1 MRICIVVDDYWPDS
15 VKVTA
20 KMMHELAV
28 EFVQSGHSVTVI
40 TPGVDNIQALAVST
54 LDGVTVCRFRSP
66 KIKNTSMAKRLVN
79 EFLLPY
85 RAWAYG
91 RQHFKAHPHDL
102 IVYWSP
108 SIFWT
113 FLIKRLKSTWGAP
126 AYMLLRDFF
135 PQWVVDNGMLKEG
148 SPITRFF
155 RFFEKLNYDAAD
167 VIALQSPKNIEWF
180 ASTQRTHT
188 PLTLLYNWAK
198 DKPIKTPTGLYRDR
212 LGLNGKVV
220 FFYGGN
226 IGHAQDMMNIVN
238 LARQL
243 KDHPTAHLLLV
254 GRGDEY
260 TLVEQAIA
268 QESLQNIT
276 LLPSVTQGEF
286 ELMLSE
292 FDVGLFS
299 LHRDHASH
307 NFPGKLLAYMVQGLP
322 ILGSVNQGNDLKE
335 VIEGSHAGYVTIN
348 GDHEGLVKN
357 AIQLL
362 DKQKRSSMG
371 DHSKK
376 LLHSTFAVQSIVK
389 SIINYFE

>member
-40 TPGVDNIQALAVST
+40 TPGVDNPQALAVST

-91 RQHFKAHPHDL
+91 RQHLKAHPHDL

-167 VIALQSPKNIEWF
+167 VIALQSSKNIEWF
-180 ASTQRTHT
+180 ASTQRTRT

-238 LARQL
+238 LAREL
-243 KDHPTAHLLLV
+243 KDHPAVHLLLV

-260 TLVEQAIA
+260 ALVEQAIR
-268 QESLQNIT
+268 QENLKNIT
-276 LLPSVTQGEF
+276 LMPSVTQDEF
-286 ELMLSE
+286 ELMLRE

-299 LHRDHASH
+299 LHRDHSSH

-335 VIEGSHAGYVTIN
+335 VIEGSQAGFVTIN

-371 DHSKK
+371 DQSKK
-376 LLHSTFAVQSIVK
+376 LLHSTFSVQSIAK
-389 SIINYFE
+389 SIVNYFG